1 MCVQCCKYNEIKF
14 LNHHS
19 EAENVLQDFVFFFK
33 VGEGKG
39 IFAESHFY
47 GEGRSAEFFDE
58 PILKA
63 AARGNFLGKCYVVAA
78 CL

>member
-1 MCVQCCKYNEIKF
+1 M
-14 LNHHS
+14 
-19 EAENVLQDFVFFFK
+19 QDFVFFFK
-33 VGEGKG
+33 VGERER

-63 AARGNFLGKCYVVAA
+63 AACGNLLGKGYVVALA
-78 CL
+78 CENIDASRKLRTGVCLPNEQ

>member
-1 MCVQCCKYNEIKF
+1 MKF
-14 LNHHS
+14 LNHRS
-19 EAENVLQDFVFFFK
+19 EAEDALQDFVFFFK
-33 VGEGKG
+33 VGEGEG
-39 IFAESHFY
+39 IFAEPHFY

-63 AARGNFLGKCYVVAA
+63 AACGNLLGKGYVVAA

>member
-1 MCVQCCKYNEIKF
+1 MKF
-14 LNHHS
+14 LNHRS
-19 EAENVLQDFVFFFK
+19 EAEDALQVFVFFFY
-33 VGEGKG
+33 VGEGER

-63 AARGNFLGKCYVVAA
+63 TACGNLLGKGYVVAA